1 MFEMTRSGAIDM
13 SKRDIVEERLQF
25 FQIGPQSP
33 CERTDLR
40 MAIVADH
47 LGLSWTELAREM
59 DFSVDEIN
67 HIRVDN
73 PNSLTAQSFMLLKK
87 WVSRDGK
94 NATTDSLTEVLT
106 KINRM
111 DIVTLLEGPI
121 FDYGWHSETSSVNV
135 EPPTPGRSLSAEGN
149 DLQDTSPVN
158 SLDSLTISPV
168 RPAEKS
174 NGDHADFL
182 SQPGSLPEAQA
193 SSNGVKGHGQVED
206 EGRASAS
213 QGGQEEERGVQR
225 SQHKVQGE
233 EARNIPVESV
243 TEEQFTDEDGNIVT
257 RKSGEGSG
265 SKVKKKQVEKDQ
277 W

>member
-1 MFEMTRSGAIDM
+1 M
-13 SKRDIVEERLQF
+13 SEEK
-25 FQIGPQSP
+25 
-33 CERTDLR
+33 
-40 MAIVADH
+40 
-47 LGLSWTELAREM
+47 
-59 DFSVDEIN
+59 
-67 HIRVDN
+67 
-73 PNSLTAQSFMLLKK
+73 LK
-87 WVSRDGK
+87 S
-94 NATTDSLTEVLT
+94 
-106 KINRM
+106 
-111 DIVTLLEGPI
+111 LLEEMALEEGSEDEDMTEDRINAILSQVQQADKDVMSSPA
-121 FDYGWHSETSSVNV
+121 GWHSETSSVNV

-158 SLDSLTISPV
+158 SLDSLTTSPV

-182 SQPGSLPEAQA
+182 SQPESLPEAQA

-213 QGGQEEERGVQR
+213 QGGQEEEGGVQR

-265 SKVKKKQVEKDQ
+265 SKVKRKQVEKDQ